1 MICQE
6 CGTVVTEA
14 NIVSEVQWAETN
26 AGGHIAL
33 GAYIGSDQAHAIGG
47 IAGLR
52 NSGSTNRDLAEAN
65 GKHSMTPF
73 PRIAL

>member
-14 NIVSEVQWAETN
+14 NIVSEVQWAETH

-33 GAYIGSDQAHAIGG
+33 GAFIGSDQSHAIGG

-52 NSGSTNRDLAEAN
+52 NSGSSNRDIAEAN
-65 GKHSMTPF
+65 GKHSMISF
-73 PRIAL
+73 P

>member
-14 NIVSEVQWAETN
+14 NIVSEVQWAETH

-33 GAYIGSDQAHAIGG
+33 GAYIGSDQAHAVGG

-52 NSGSTNRDLAEAN
+52 NSGSNSRDIAEAN
-65 GKHSMTPF
+65 GKHSIVPF
-73 PRIAL
+73 P

>member
-14 NIVSEVQWAETN
+14 NIVSEVQWAETH

-33 GAYIGSDQAHAIGG
+33 GAYIGSDQAHAVGG

-52 NSGSTNRDLAEAN
+52 NSGSNSRDIAEAN
-65 GKHSMTPF
+65 GKHSMIPF
-73 PRIAL
+73 P